1 MLDQRLALDVVLMDS
16 TNKSRDLEFFG
27 VFREFSRSDDGGNFP
42 LEITSSFSRARHIV
56 MRYLT
61 LRKKKND

>member
-42 LEITSSFSRARHIV
+42 LKNHFKLLASASYRYEIFDT
-56 MRYLT
+56 T
-61 LRKKKND
+61 QKKE